1 MVYKFFPHLQIDCHN
16 GGMDFLSSGCGS
28 WLPTPHAGASA
39 VTMVSDQATPVI
51 LRLVECHRLGKHR
64 LSLASM
70 IENNDLRQR
79 CERLGSESLQISK
92 ASPTSD
98 ILLAVNDIVEPYVR
112 SLCGSS
118 DHLSPLSRHQGR
130 SVRRTQRGAG
140 GDL

>member
-1 MVYKFFPHLQIDCHN
+1 MVYKFFPHLQINCHN

-28 WLPTPHAGASA
+28 WLPTPH
-39 VTMVSDQATPVI
+39 DQATPVI

-70 IENNDLRQR
+70 IKNNDLRQR
-79 CERLGSESLQISK
+79 CERLDSESLQISK